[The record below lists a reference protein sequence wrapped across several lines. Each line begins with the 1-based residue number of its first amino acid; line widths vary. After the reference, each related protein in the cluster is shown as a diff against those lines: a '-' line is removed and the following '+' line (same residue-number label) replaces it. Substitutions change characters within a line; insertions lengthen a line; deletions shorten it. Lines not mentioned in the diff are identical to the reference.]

1 MDDNKF
7 EKVVDALNP
16 SDEPIVPK
24 DNEDNSLKVE
34 IKEEVQA
41 EPTNPSNI
49 ETTTIHVGTSNENPL
64 LEDDKKKKKKRLRL
78 KYRTKENDIHFLGP
92 LSYRYIRLIAWFFMA
107 FAQVGLVLN
116 LAKTINPAVSEGSFS
131 MLSTILSYV
140 ATMPL
145 ALFLLANFG
154 VILRNRRNF
163 KYLFVF
169 YGGIMVAMY
178 LLGNFVV
185 LHYVYGLLHTLD
197 PTTTFQDVAMLSGTF
212 LSLMGPGGYVFNI
225 FVDLFLCVLTVFFY
239 FYKPKKYFQG
249 KKIIIF
255 RLLVLI
261 PLLYEL
267 GSLVLK
273 HAAMWGNIFIP
284 SYFFFLLTSKPPL
297 TFAAFFLITL
307 IMKIREVRFLK
318 KHDNNIDLLNEH
330 YSTNAHSLHTSITIA
345 VVFGVMATIDI
356 LVFFGYAT
364 IQTAKIVSEFGEE
377 IDVALFGAMQMAQNI
392 GLGGSTPLF
401 LVIPFVLLYSYTRT
415 HKNKKFDSF
424 VPFIG
429 IGLVLLTVL
438 EGSYIALR
446 LAIPNLQEAIGGLIG
461 PTEEGGEASLEAI
474 KSFIKVSIPWL

>member
-41 EPTNPSNI
+41 EPTNPSNV
-49 ETTTIHVGTSNENPL
+49 ETTTIDVGSSNENPL
-64 LEDDKKKKKKRLRL
+64 LEDDNKKKKKRLRL

-212 LSLMGPGGYVFNI
+212 LALMGPGGYVFNI

-239 FYKPKKYFQG
+239 FYKPKKYF
-249 KKIIIF
+249 KVR
-255 RLLVLI
+255 RLS
-261 PLLYEL
+261 
-267 GSLVLK
+267 SLD
-273 HAAMWGNIFIP
+273 
-284 SYFFFLLTSKPPL
+284 Y
-297 TFAAFFLITL
+297 
-307 IMKIREVRFLK
+307 
-318 KHDNNIDLLNEH
+318 
-330 YSTNAHSLHTSITIA
+330 
-345 VVFGVMATIDI
+345 
-356 LVFFGYAT
+356 
-364 IQTAKIVSEFGEE
+364 
-377 IDVALFGAMQMAQNI
+377 LF
-392 GLGGSTPLF
+392 
-401 LVIPFVLLYSYTRT
+401 
-415 HKNKKFDSF
+415 
-424 VPFIG
+424 
-429 IGLVLLTVL
+429 
-438 EGSYIALR
+438 
-446 LAIPNLQEAIGGLIG
+446 
-461 PTEEGGEASLEAI
+461 
-474 KSFIKVSIPWL
+474 